1 MPEKTE
7 TSIQYNNG
15 EGEMKRL
22 GVFSMMLGA
31 FGLVG
36 SQGAA
41 EAKVGVRTGPPP
53 PGREV
58 VAVHQRAHSIWV
70 PGYYRCNTPTRNHEW
85 VSGKWI
91 ETRPGFIW
99 VEGRWKQTRHGWI
112 HVEGHWGK
120 A

>member
-1 MPEKTE
+1 
-7 TSIQYNNG
+7 
-15 EGEMKRL
+15 MKRL
-22 GVFSMMLGA
+22 GAFSMMLGA
-31 FGLVG
+31 LGLVG
-36 SQGAA
+36 SQGTA

-53 PGREV
+53 GREV
-58 VAVHQRAHSIWV
+58 AALRQRANSIWV
-70 PGYYRCNTPTRNHEW
+70 PGYYRCNTPTRSHDW

-112 HVEGHWGK
+112 YVEGHWDK